1 MFKKIIR
8 IKFCFEN
15 DPLEE
20 ILRSVAIPANCE
32 AKYLKKDDAQ
42 ECDLCLVTGSE
53 IHALKAIQKDA
64 GAHSRIIWL
73 FHHGDEIDRASCDLI
88 YDRILVEDDPFWLK
102 RRFELHLHQFSLR
115 HAEELNRKYLDAV
128 IDNSESLIWLK
139 TKNGIHID
147 VNESFCK
154 AMGKERAQIIGRDPS
169 YIWNFEDG
177 ESKQNGGSQQAEDAC
192 AESDGIVV
200 NSKKRGSFFETVET
214 VNGIRRFSTVK
225 SPFFDDAGEVVGTVG
240 IATDITDVLNLG
252 SEIQLIID
260 QMPFGIILHAE
271 DGRIF
276 KSNSFVKKVLNA
288 EGIKEDA
295 QKNIYTIKQQLVS
308 KGWENALL
316 SKSHKDIIRYNN
328 GRRQWFMVNRSE
340 LKDVFGHKIGY
351 LATYEDVTPER
362 KHTERLKKK
371 AMTDALTCIGNR
383 RFFYEQIEKIR
394 DAEGTEGLI
403 FMDLNKFKELNDA
416 LGHEAGDKAL
426 KTTAAVLQ
434 KLFSDP
440 DRVFARYG
448 GDEFVIYL
456 KLSERAELEEAVAVL
471 SDSLHEAFG
480 DSGIAGLGASLGAV
494 FNAGDK
500 HDTDMLI
507 NVADS
512 CMYEAKRK
520 GLASFILSLS

>member
-1 MFKKIIR
+1 M
-8 IKFCFEN
+8 
-15 DPLEE
+15 P
-20 ILRSVAIPANCE
+20 
-32 AKYLKKDDAQ
+32 
-42 ECDLCLVTGSE
+42 
-53 IHALKAIQKDA
+53 
-64 GAHSRIIWL
+64 
-73 FHHGDEIDRASCDLI
+73 
-88 YDRILVEDDPFWLK
+88 
-102 RRFELHLHQFSLR
+102 
-115 HAEELNRKYLDAV
+115 
-128 IDNSESLIWLK
+128 
-139 TKNGIHID
+139 
-147 VNESFCK
+147 
-154 AMGKERAQIIGRDPS
+154 
-169 YIWNFEDG
+169 
-177 ESKQNGGSQQAEDAC
+177 AC
-192 AESDGIVV
+192 AESDNMVIE
-200 NSKKRGSFFETVET
+200 SKKRGIFYETVET
-214 VNGIRRFSTVK
+214 VNGIRRFRTVK

-260 QMPFGIILHAE
+260 QIPFAVVLHAE
-271 DGRIF
+271 DGRIL
-276 KSNSFVKKVLNA
+276 KSNRIFKDFLSA
-288 EGIKEDA
+288 EGVNARA
-295 QKNIYTIKQQLVS
+295 QDNIFAIKQQLFS
-308 KGWENALL
+308 EGWENVLQP
-316 SKSHKDIIRYNN
+316 KSYKDIIRNKK
-328 GRRQWFMVNRSE
+328 GRRQWFKVNSTE
-340 LKDVFGHKIGY
+340 LKDVFDHKIGY
-351 LATYEDVTPER
+351 IATYEDVTPECRHVESLER
-362 KHTERLKKK
+362 KAL
-371 AMTDALTCIGNR
+371 TDALTGIGNR
-383 RFFYEQIEKIR
+383 RFFLEQMERIR
-394 DAEGTEGLI
+394 ETDGSEGLI